1 MAENSTNEL
10 RNCRKCNRVFSSVEG
25 ATLCSRCNVT
35 VDDVFSRVREY
46 INDNPVSSIKDVSK
60 ATNVSSD
67 IILKWIRDGLIIL
80 AENSSISFCQRCGSP
95 MDGGRYCGKC
105 IRELAD
111 GLKEGIG
118 SKDTRPKA
126 GMHIKENE
134 RKNQK

>member
-1 MAENSTNEL
+1 MAENNTNEL

-25 ATLCSRCNVT
+25 LTLCSRCNVT
-35 VDDVFSRVREY
+35 VDDSFNRVREY

-60 ATNVSSD
+60 STSVSSD
-67 IILKWIRDGLIIL
+67 IILKWIRDGRIIL

-95 MDGGRYCGKC
+95 MDGGRFCGRC
-105 IRELAD
+105 IRDLAY

-118 SKDTRPKA
+118 SNDAKPKVS
-126 GMHIKENE
+126 MHIKENE